1 MFKRTQGRHR
11 KPSQGRHRRPTELG
25 HIYTVVLAFIACVG
39 LLPQAVRVL
48 G

>member
-25 HIYTVVLAFIACVG
+25 HIHTVVMAFVALTG
-39 LLPQAVRVL
+39 LLPAAARVL

>member
-25 HIYTVVLAFIACVG
+25 HIHTVVLAFVACVG
-39 LLPQAVRVL
+39 LLPQVVRVFS
-48 G
+48 